1 VVSSCTVND
10 TIVLALTAGMTWG
23 LWRLMETWGA
33 MGACWLW
40 AWGMWIARE
49 MRAL

>member
-1 VVSSCTVND
+1 MMPD
-10 TIVLALTAGMTWG
+10 MLLLALTAGLTWG

-40 AWGMWIARE
+40 GWGWWLARE
-49 MRAL
+49 MRAM